1 MANKESANVGGACI
15 KTVPAP
21 TADALREEIAR
32 LVSERDR
39 LAKEVALLGA
49 SGHEVAALT
58 LIGPQAFGAG
68 TRPGGTTL
76 GLISTMA
83 PITVQE
89 VFTATRNPEL
99 IRIERVR

>member
-1 MANKESANVGGACI
+1 
-15 KTVPAP
+15 
-21 TADALREEIAR
+21 
-32 LVSERDR
+32 
-39 LAKEVALLGA
+39 
-49 SGHEVAALT
+49 VAALT